1 MLLPIPKW
9 LSQLA
14 IPKNSSEEDMIKK
27 LRAENPGYT
36 IKHVQMKNRFT
47 GRVRATSGFKTFQGK
62 PSEIDVALKN
72 QRLIEMAGRGEIDLA
87 DIDFSTGEIKAGEV
101 ELPDTSWAYEDR

>member
-1 MLLPIPKW
+1 MLLPKW

-27 LRAENPGYT
+27 LRAENPGYS

-47 GRVRATSGFKTFQGK
+47 GRVRAVSGFKVFQGK
-62 PSEIDVALKN
+62 PSEVSLALRNQELID
-72 QRLIEMAGRGEIDLA
+72 QAGQGDIKLT
-87 DIDFSTGEIKAGEV
+87 DIDFSTGELKAGEV